1 MPVSRRSSSARRG
14 KGVGRKS
21 EAEGVSVDSVG
32 TVEPV
37 VDSEAASLGDKETLG
52 NMTDGEE
59 DVGRGDGDS
68 SVEGM
73 NDLVVGHNGN
83 IEETMD
89 VVILPGPISKVAR
102 LGPIIEENKR
112 RVSPRKVEICVGKGV
127 MKQPDPLVEA
137 SKYDKEWGRKCHNF
151 NLYRVSKDGASVEIQ
166 LTMYTKFLGLVKNR
180 VDLLNL
186 FRVWKNTASF
196 CADNGTLKVEVDNCL
211 QANDVDEFVVCSLI
225 PSQVLLTLKKPQLVS
240 ILDSLGLMSKF
251 FCKFA
256 KCFEVSSFPDE
267 LREVIR
273 MSSEGNLLPNVRR
286 LDYTYTIMFICRYM
300 GWMTLRGKKNETL
313 AKHPFLGKAL
323 YFLEWFLF
331 KAASGTDVSSEDEQ
345 NEVVENGSVV
355 GGGGIDKKAAL
366 RLKKQIVNFFDEVL
380 QSTNDVV
387 PKGFQS
393 VLMSESDAKEFKTWC
408 QFVQFKKMNKVVEGD
423 DADDFVVKRRKQE

>member
-37 VDSEAASLGDKETLG
+37 VDSEAASLGDKDTLG

-127 MKQPDPLVEA
+127 MKQPDPLV
-137 SKYDKEWGRKCHNF
+137 
-151 NLYRVSKDGASVEIQ
+151 
-166 LTMYTKFLGLVKNR
+166 
-180 VDLLNL
+180 
-186 FRVWKNTASF
+186 
-196 CADNGTLKVEVDNCL
+196 
-211 QANDVDEFVVCSLI
+211 
-225 PSQVLLTLKKPQLVS
+225 
-240 ILDSLGLMSKF
+240 
-251 FCKFA
+251 
-256 KCFEVSSFPDE
+256 
-267 LREVIR
+267 
-273 MSSEGNLLPNVRR
+273 
-286 LDYTYTIMFICRYM
+286 
-300 GWMTLRGKKNETL
+300 
-313 AKHPFLGKAL
+313 
-323 YFLEWFLF
+323 
-331 KAASGTDVSSEDEQ
+331 
-345 NEVVENGSVV
+345 
-355 GGGGIDKKAAL
+355 
-366 RLKKQIVNFFDEVL
+366 
-380 QSTNDVV
+380 
-387 PKGFQS
+387 
-393 VLMSESDAKEFKTWC
+393 
-408 QFVQFKKMNKVVEGD
+408 
-423 DADDFVVKRRKQE
+423 